1 MCFERVFNVFIQAA
15 DAVMAYIEAI
25 GDRDV
30 CAYDLVTALRRLPP
44 TALPPLLARVLA
56 SPGGAKV
63 CMCTDIYRYLPICT
77 DVRCLSHI
85 HIDMYRYVPICTDM
99 YRYVPI
105 CTDMYRYIGTQ
116 LWLGQAP
123 AAVACRA
130 RAQGG
135 MHGVF
140 LVCS

>member
-63 CMCTDIYRYLPICT
+63 CMCTDIYRYLPMCAVSLIYI
-77 DVRCLSHI
+77 S
-85 HIDMYRYVPICTDM
+85 ICTDM

-105 CTDMYRYIGTQ
+105 CTDMYRCALSHSYTYMYVCTLAQVYIYIYV
-116 LWLGQAP
+116 P
-123 AAVACRA
+123 N
-130 RAQGG
+130 
-135 MHGVF
+135 VF
-140 LVCS
+140 LMCS

>member
-63 CMCTDIYRYLPICT
+63 CMCTDIYRYLPIFTDLYRCALSLSYTYMYVCT
-77 DVRCLSHI
+77 LAQVYI
-85 HIDMYRYVPICTDM
+85 YIC
-99 YRYVPI
+99 
-105 CTDMYRYIGTQ
+105 
-116 LWLGQAP
+116 
-123 AAVACRA
+123 
-130 RAQGG
+130 
-135 MHGVF
+135 
-140 LVCS
+140 S